1 MNPDSCLI
9 FWPWPYPHFYTRQ
22 MKTFKYPISIL
33 PHKPHVFEI
42 RRFDYPKDMT
52 IMRQYEAENAKNA
65 S

>member
-1 MNPDSCLI
+1 
-9 FWPWPYPHFYTRQ
+9 